1 MVINGRKNMM
11 KSKELSEL
19 LSQCIGTEN
28 YYKLNPFHLIYT
40 DGVKMFA
47 ENAEAYWFLNDLA
60 VYLKCPEVRD
70 EYFFY
75 KSS

>member
-47 ENAEAYWFLNDLA
+47 EMLMHTGFLMTSQ
-60 VYLKCPEVRD
+60 CI
-70 EYFFY
+70 
-75 KSS
+75 